1 MWLPIRIH
9 CMNRDFS
16 IRKLVAVVANLGRG
30 KLRVLGLGRRENVG
44 PLGASNALEF
54 SFLL

>member
-1 MWLPIRIH
+1 
-9 CMNRDFS
+9 MNRDFS